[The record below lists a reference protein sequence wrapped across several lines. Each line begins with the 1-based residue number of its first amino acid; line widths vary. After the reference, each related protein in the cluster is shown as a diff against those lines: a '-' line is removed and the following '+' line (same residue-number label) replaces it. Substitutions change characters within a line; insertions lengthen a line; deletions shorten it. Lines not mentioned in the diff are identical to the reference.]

1 MRNSGSRHPRPRRPG
16 AASDFLG
23 GSAGL
28 GSLKE
33 ACPVPPHCD
42 GRLQIADVSFGRGL
56 VVSSAVAQ
64 GELLVVCQA
73 LVLAP
78 QAELQAAASEKLKTC
93 SEEEYKNFMC
103 LQGGADEL
111 QQASS
116 LDRDLRNWI
125 GNLPR
130 LKRSRKV
137 DTKRVQKVLLANSL
151 SKDIILESGAADR
164 QPEFGCWLLP
174 SLINHSCQPNVA
186 EQFLGDLLLL
196 RASKPMVAGEELLMS
211 YASTLQSRHLRQ
223 KYLSETFN
231 FSCICPRCKLE
242 ASVLDVEKVQAALE
256 QLDSLTANAEKK
268 TLLELVE
275 HLEGLA
281 KHCRQVIADGLS
293 SAGPAEQEPIQRPL
307 TASFLPVFM
316 GLAFARKR
324 LAARVHVLEA
334 YSVCRDLLAAV
345 HHGSMY
351 HVHWSLETALQAHL
365 QGDSSAVQLRTEAL
379 QCCFTFAAA
388 DRQVCEALATKAGW
402 PKEML
407 DAVSSSLTAIQKADL
422 DSSTRWRYSVENEKT
437 FVAVNIMLPEGIEP
451 SDVSID
457 LAPEKVCVAS
467 AGYPDLII
475 DLPVPVRATDAMPAK
490 YKRSGRKFVLQ
501 LPRS

>member
-1 MRNSGSRHPRPRRPG
+1 ELRADMEAEEAKPVGRQVPG
-16 AASDFLG
+16 PG
-23 GSAGL
+23 QVMSAKQNDTFNL
-28 GSLKE
+28 ATWRS
-33 ACPVPPHCD
+33 
-42 GRLQIADVSFGRGL
+42 LQIADVSFGRGL

-78 QAELQAAASEKLKTC
+78 QDELQVAALEKLKTC

-111 QQASS
+111 QQAST
-116 LDRDLRNWI
+116 LDRDLRSWI

-137 DTKRVQKVLLANSL
+137 DAKRVQKVLLANTL
-151 SKDIILESGAADR
+151 SKDTILESGAADR
-164 QPEFGCWLLP
+164 HPEFGCWLLP

-211 YASTLQSRHLRQ
+211 YASTLQSRQLRQ
-223 KYLSETFN
+223 KYLNETFG
-231 FSCICPRCKLE
+231 FSCSCPRCKLE
-242 ASVLDVEKVQAALE
+242 ASLLDVEKVQWALE
-256 QLDSLTANAEKK
+256 QLDSLTANSEKK
-268 TLLELVE
+268 TLPELVE

-281 KHCRQVIADGLS
+281 KHCRQVIADALIS
-293 SAGPAEQEPIQRPL
+293 SAGLVGPEPVQRLL

-324 LAARVHVLEA
+324 MGARVQALEG
-334 YSVCRDLLAAV
+334 YSVCTDLLAAV

-351 HVHWSLETALQAHL
+351 HVHWTLETALQAHL
-365 QGDSSAVQLRTEAL
+365 QGDSNAPQLRTEAW
-379 QCCFTFAAA
+379 QCCLTFASP
-388 DRQVCEALATKAGW
+388 DRQVCEALAAKAGW
-402 PKEML
+402 PQEML

-422 DSSTRWRYSVENEKT
+422 DSSAMWKYVVENEKT
-437 FVAVNIMLPEGIEP
+437 FVTVNIMLPEGIEP
-451 SDVSID
+451 TDVNID

-467 AGYPDLII
+467 AGYPDLTI

-501 LPRS
+501 LPTS

>member
-1 MRNSGSRHPRPRRPG
+1 MSQNAERFGVVVYGEELRADMEAEEAKPVGRQVPG
-16 AASDFLG
+16 PG
-23 GSAGL
+23 QVMSAKHNDTFNL
-28 GSLKE
+28 ATWRS
-33 ACPVPPHCD
+33 
-42 GRLQIADVSFGRGL
+42 LQIADVSFGRGL

-78 QAELQAAASEKLKTC
+78 QDELQVAALEKLKTC

-111 QQASS
+111 QQASTLVS
-116 LDRDLRNWI
+116 TSDRDLRSWI

-137 DTKRVQKVLLANSL
+137 DAKRVQKLIDILSALPGDWLALQAEMSSL
-151 SKDIILESGAADR
+151 RPAK
-164 QPEFGCWLLP
+164 
-174 SLINHSCQPNVA
+174 VA

-196 RASKPMVAGEELLMS
+196 RASKPIVAGEELLMS
-211 YASTLQSRHLRQ
+211 YASTLQSRQLRQ
-223 KYLSETFN
+223 KYLNETFG
-231 FSCICPRCKLE
+231 FSCSCPRCKLE
-242 ASVLDVEKVQAALE
+242 ASLLDVEKVQWALE
-256 QLDSLTANAEKK
+256 QLDSLTANSEKK
-268 TLLELVE
+268 TLPELVE

-281 KHCRQVIADGLS
+281 KHCRQVIADALIS
-293 SAGPAEQEPIQRPL
+293 SAGLVGPEPVQRLL

-324 LAARVHVLEA
+324 MGARVQALEV
-334 YSVCRDLLAAV
+334 YSVCTDLLAAV

-351 HVHWSLETALQAHL
+351 HVHWTLETALQAHL
-365 QGDSSAVQLRTEAL
+365 QGDSNAPQLRTEAW
-379 QCCFTFAAA
+379 QCCLTFASP
-388 DRQVCEALATKAGW
+388 DRQVCEALAAKAGW

-422 DSSTRWRYSVENEKT
+422 DSSAMWKYVVENEKT
-437 FVAVNIMLPEGIEP
+437 FVTVNIMLPEGIERT
-451 SDVSID
+451 DVNID

-467 AGYPDLII
+467 AGYPDLTI
-475 DLPVPVRATDAMPAK
+475 DLPVPADA
-490 YKRSGRKFVLQ
+490 
-501 LPRS
+501 